1 MLKCPRFL
9 CRKCKRRTF
18 AIMRQAELK
27 YKIIELISQINDE
40 STLKSIFQD
49 VSRKTKISSG
59 TLRKSI
65 QRGKIESGQSA
76 ATSQNWEEISEWS

>member
-1 MLKCPRFL
+1 
-9 CRKCKRRTF
+9 
-18 AIMRQAELK
+18 MRQAELK

-49 VSRKTKISSG
+49 VSKKSKVSNG

-65 QRGKIESGQSA
+65 QRGKIESGQS
-76 ATSQNWEEISEWS
+76 TVSSQNWEEMNEWS